1 MISINVYK
9 KNIQKWYIQGKAE
22 RGFLFAFL
30 LLRRESTFM
39 NIHEYQSKQIMR
51 EYGIHVPEG
60 YPAFTVED
68 AVENAKRLDTP
79 VVVVKAQIH
88 AGGRGEAGGVKLAR
102 GLDEVRKY
110 AKQLL
115 GSTLVT
121 RQTGPQG
128 KKVNRLLI
136 EAGCHIKKEYYLS
149 FVVDRQA
156 ECVVMMGSESGGMS
170 IEDVAAESPEKIIK
184 EYIDPVIGLADF
196 QAQRM
201 AYALHFEKPTIKK
214 AATFMKYLYNVFV
227 DKDCSLAEVNPLVV
241 TEENDV
247 MALDAKLNFD
257 DSTLSRHPEIVALRD
272 ITEEDQ
278 KEREAAA
285 EGLNY
290 VNLGGDVAC
299 MVNGAG
305 LAMATVDIIKE
316 NGGEPANFLDVGGDS
331 TPEKIVA
338 AFKIMLEDDQ
348 VHGILINIFGGIN
361 KCDVIATGIVEA
373 AALLSGGKEEFPIPV
388 VVRLEGRNVERGR
401 EILAKA
407 DIKNLY
413 PASSMDEGAKLAI
426 RLAKETREKK

>member
-1 MISINVYK
+1 
-9 KNIQKWYIQGKAE
+9 
-22 RGFLFAFL
+22 
-30 LLRRESTFM
+30 M

-68 AVENAKRLDTP
+68 ALENAKRLDTP

-102 GLDEVRKY
+102 SLDEVRKY
-110 AKQLL
+110 AKELL
-115 GSTLVT
+115 GKVLVT

-128 KKVNRLLI
+128 KTVNRLLI

-170 IEDVAAESPEKIIK
+170 IEDVAAENPEKIIK

-201 AYALHFEKPTIKK
+201 AYALHFEKPTIRK

-241 TEENDV
+241 TEEGDV

-338 AFKIMLEDDQ
+338 AFRIMLDQ
-348 VHGILINIFGGIN
+348 VDGILINIFGGIN

>member
-1 MISINVYK
+1 
-9 KNIQKWYIQGKAE
+9 
-22 RGFLFAFL
+22 
-30 LLRRESTFM
+30 M

-68 AVENAKRLDTP
+68 ALENAKRLDTP

-102 GLDEVRKY
+102 SLDEVRKY
-110 AKQLL
+110 AKELL
-115 GSTLVT
+115 GKVLVT

-170 IEDVAAESPEKIIK
+170 IEDVAAENPEKIIK

-201 AYALHFEKPTIKK
+201 AYALHFEKPTIRK

-241 TEENDV
+241 TEEGDV

-290 VNLGGDVAC
+290 VNLGGC

-338 AFKIMLEDDQ
+338 AFRIMLEDDQ
-348 VHGILINIFGGIN
+348 VDGILINIFGGIN